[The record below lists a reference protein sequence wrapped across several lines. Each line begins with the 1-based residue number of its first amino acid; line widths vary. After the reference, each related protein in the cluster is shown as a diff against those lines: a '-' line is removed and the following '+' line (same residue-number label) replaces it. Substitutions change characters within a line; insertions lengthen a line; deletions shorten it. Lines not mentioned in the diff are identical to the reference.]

1 MRMKLCQIDF
11 KPTGKSGKCRGDQ
24 SLLDC
29 AHQSGVDIVSICGGH
44 GRGNC
49 CKVRVLKGAVSE
61 PTANELKVF
70 SPQELKEG
78 WRLACQTYPK
88 SDLELLVPPGSMTT
102 MQRLQVEGFEIA
114 VAPDSPVHSYDICLQ
129 APSMSDLQADAERVL
144 EELKN
149 QRINCS
155 SIDIEV
161 LKNASPLLRAWDWKA
176 KVFVRGSEVVAIGHQ
191 SARQLGLAV
200 DLGST
205 KIAAYLMDLGSG
217 KTLAAR
223 GAMNPQFAYGDD
235 IVSRLSF
242 VLEKRGGGKL
252 MQKLVIDEVN
262 RLLLDLCSEVDTHPN
277 EIVEAVIVGNTAM
290 HHLLLK
296 LPVGQ
301 LASAPYVPAV
311 KGALDIKAR
320 DLGLNI
326 AAGAYV
332 HVLPNIAGFV
342 GADHVAMLLA
352 TKEIWQKESLA
363 LAIDIGTNSEVSL
376 IDSAEIA
383 SVSCASG
390 PAFEGAAVKNGMR
403 AAAGA
408 IERLRI
414 SGNAVDYLTIDKAKP
429 IGICGSG
436 ILDAIAQLRLA
447 GVVDKSGRMLNNHA
461 RVRDDKMQREF
472 IISEGERNE
481 LPAITI
487 TQKDV
492 RAIQLAKGALRSG
505 IQTLLNARD
514 HSSEEIK
521 KVIIAGAFGSYI
533 DVSSA
538 IITGMLPSLPL
549 NRFEQVGNA
558 AGMGAKLALIS
569 GSKRAEAQSIASKV
583 HYIELAAAPDYV
595 KILVEAVG
603 MDEY

>member
-1 MRMKLCQIDF
+1 MKLCQINF
-11 KPTGKSGKCRGDQ
+11 KPTGKSGKCGGDQ

-78 WRLACQTYPK
+78 WRLACQTCPRG
-88 SDLELLVPPGSMTT
+88 DLELLVPPGSMTT

-114 VAPDSPVHSYDICLQ
+114 VAPDSPVHSYDICLP

-149 QRINCS
+149 QRVNCS

-217 KTLAAR
+217 KTLATR

-252 MQKLVIDEVN
+252 MQKLVVDELN
-262 RLLLDLCSEVDTHPN
+262 GLLLELCTEIDTHPD

-296 LPVGQ
+296 LPIGQ

-332 HVLPNIAGFV
+332 HILPNIAGFV

-461 RVRDDKMQREF
+461 RVRDDKTLREF

-505 IQTLLNARD
+505 IQALLNARS

-558 AGMGAKLALIS
+558 AGMGAKLALVS

>member
-1 MRMKLCQIDF
+1 MKLCQIDF
-11 KPTGKSGKCRGDQ
+11 RPTGKSGKCRGDQ

-78 WRLACQTYPK
+78 WRLACQTCPRG
-88 SDLELLVPPGSMTT
+88 DLELLVPPGSMTT

-114 VAPDSPVHSYDICLQ
+114 VAPDSPVHSYDIYLP
-129 APSMSDLQADAERVL
+129 APSMSDLQADAERIL

-176 KVFVRGSEVVAIGHQ
+176 KVFVRGNEVVAIGHQ

-252 MQKLVIDEVN
+252 MQKLVVDELN
-262 RLLLDLCSEVDTHPN
+262 GLLLELCTEIDTHPN

-332 HVLPNIAGFV
+332 HILPNIAGFV

-505 IQTLLNARD
+505 IQALLNARS

-558 AGMGAKLALIS
+558 AGMGAKLALVS
-569 GSKRAEAQSIASKV
+569 RSKRAEAQSIASKV

-595 KILVEAVG
+595 KILVESVG

>member
-1 MRMKLCQIDF
+1 MKLCQINF
-11 KPTGKSGKCRGDQ
+11 KPTGKSGKCGGDQ

-78 WRLACQTYPK
+78 WRLACQTCPRG
-88 SDLELLVPPGSMTT
+88 DLELLVPPGSMTT

-505 IQTLLNARD
+505 IQALLNARS

>member
-78 WRLACQTYPK
+78 WRLACQTCPRG
-88 SDLELLVPPGSMTT
+88 DLELLVPPGSMTT

-114 VAPDSPVHSYDICLQ
+114 VAPDSPVHSYDIYLP

-176 KVFVRGSEVVAIGHQ
+176 KVFVRGSEGVAIGHQ

-505 IQTLLNARD
+505 IQALLNARS

>member
-1 MRMKLCQIDF
+1 MKLCQIDF

-49 CKVRVLKGAVSE
+49 CKVRVLKGAASE

-70 SPQELKEG
+70 SPQELREG
-78 WRLACQTYPK
+78 WRLACQTCPRD
-88 SDLELLVPPGSMTT
+88 DLELLVPPGSMTT

-114 VAPDSPVHSYDICLQ
+114 VAPDSPVHSYDIYLP
-129 APSMSDLQADAERVL
+129 APSMSDLQADAERIL

-149 QRINCS
+149 QRVNCS

-176 KVFVRGSEVVAIGHQ
+176 KVFVRGNEVVAIGHQ
-191 SARQLGLAV
+191 SSRQLGLAV

-252 MQKLVIDEVN
+252 MQKLVIDELN
-262 RLLLDLCSEVDTHPN
+262 RLLLELCTEVDTHPD
-277 EIVEAVIVGNTAM
+277 EIVEAVMVGNTAM

-332 HVLPNIAGFV
+332 HILPNIAGFV

-472 IISEGERNE
+472 IISKGERNE

-505 IQTLLNARD
+505 IQALLNARD

-558 AGMGAKLALIS
+558 AGMGAKLALVS

-583 HYIELAAAPDYV
+583 HYIELAAVPDYV

>member
-49 CKVRVLKGAVSE
+49 CKVRVLKGAASE

-70 SPQELKEG
+70 SPQELEEG
-78 WRLACQTYPK
+78 WRLACQTRPRD
-88 SDLELLVPPGSMTT
+88 DLELFVPPGSMTT

-114 VAPDSPVHSYDICLQ
+114 VAPDSPVHSYDIYLP
-129 APSMSDLQADAERVL
+129 APSMSDLQADAERIL

-149 QRINCS
+149 QRVNCS

-176 KVFVRGSEVVAIGHQ
+176 KVFVRGNEVVAIGHQ
-191 SARQLGLAV
+191 SSRQLGLAV

-252 MQKLVIDEVN
+252 MQKLVIDELN
-262 RLLLDLCSEVDTHPN
+262 RLLLELCSEVDTHPD
-277 EIVEAVIVGNTAM
+277 EIVEAVMVGNTAM

-332 HVLPNIAGFV
+332 HILPNIAGFV

-472 IISEGERNE
+472 IISKGERNE

-505 IQTLLNARD
+505 IQALLNARD

-558 AGMGAKLALIS
+558 AGMGAKLALVS

-583 HYIELAAAPDYV
+583 HYIELAAVPDYV

>member
-1 MRMKLCQIDF
+1 
-11 KPTGKSGKCRGDQ
+11 
-24 SLLDC
+24 
-29 AHQSGVDIVSICGGH
+29 
-44 GRGNC
+44 
-49 CKVRVLKGAVSE
+49 
-61 PTANELKVF
+61 
-70 SPQELKEG
+70 
-78 WRLACQTYPK
+78 
-88 SDLELLVPPGSMTT
+88 
-102 MQRLQVEGFEIA
+102 
-114 VAPDSPVHSYDICLQ
+114 
-129 APSMSDLQADAERVL
+129 
-144 EELKN
+144 
-149 QRINCS
+149 
-155 SIDIEV
+155 
-161 LKNASPLLRAWDWKA
+161 
-176 KVFVRGSEVVAIGHQ
+176 
-191 SARQLGLAV
+191 
-200 DLGST
+200 
-205 KIAAYLMDLGSG
+205 
-217 KTLAAR
+217 
-223 GAMNPQFAYGDD
+223 
-235 IVSRLSF
+235 
-242 VLEKRGGGKL
+242 
-252 MQKLVIDEVN
+252 
-262 RLLLDLCSEVDTHPN
+262 
-277 EIVEAVIVGNTAM
+277 M
-290 HHLLLK
+290 HHLLLN

-332 HVLPNIAGFV
+332 HILPNIAGFV

-414 SGNAVDYLTIDKAKP
+414 SGDAVDYLTIDNAKP

-558 AGMGAKLALIS
+558 AGMGAKLALVS

>member
-1 MRMKLCQIDF
+1 MKLCQINF
-11 KPTGKSGKCRGDQ
+11 KPTGKSGKCGGDQ

-78 WRLACQTYPK
+78 WRLACQTCPRG
-88 SDLELLVPPGSMTT
+88 DLELLVPPGSMTT

-176 KVFVRGSEVVAIGHQ
+176 KVFVRGNEVVAIGHQ
-191 SARQLGLAV
+191 SSRQLGLAV

-252 MQKLVIDEVN
+252 MQKLVIDELN
-262 RLLLDLCSEVDTHPN
+262 RLLLELCSEVDTHPD
-277 EIVEAVIVGNTAM
+277 EIVEAVMVGNTAM

-332 HVLPNIAGFV
+332 HILPNIAGFV

-472 IISEGERNE
+472 IISKGERNE

-505 IQTLLNARD
+505 IQALLNARD

-558 AGMGAKLALIS
+558 AGMGAKLALVS